1 MIEKVV
7 RKVIYLLT
15 TFFIKGRREKG
26 SKSGL
31 TF

>member
-7 RKVIYLLT
+7 RKAICFLT

-26 SKSGL
+26 SKLG
-31 TF
+31 FAI

>member
-26 SKSGL
+26 L
-31 TF
+31 NQV